1 MNEAQTRGSG
11 KRNDDC
17 VSVIIPTLNE
27 AAYLP
32 HLLDVLAAQTRP
44 ADEIIVADAGST
56 DGTPELAQAHGARV
70 VGGGIPAVGRN
81 AGAKVAKGELLLFLD
96 ADVVPP
102 PDFLERAVTEFA
114 QKGYY
119 VATVMVTPWDGNR
132 IEQVVH
138 EAANLYFLLMQS
150 WLPYAPGYCIL
161 VRREIHEKINGFDE
175 TLTISEDLDYVRRAA
190 RHGRFGILT
199 ITCIPVSMRRIRREG
214 LIRLGMKYLWGDIH
228 LLMGKPM
235 RRLPFKYEFGIFSLP
250 TSGNFPERETRRFS
264 QRWGGFPNFWGSSC
278 AAGQKLLPWQIMRI
292 GQCPQDFLHPGRRH
306 LIPWNRF
313 WQRR

>member
-1 MNEAQTRGSG
+1 MNQTQARGPENRSDE
-11 KRNDDC
+11 R

-27 AAYLP
+27 SAYLP
-32 HLLDVLAAQTRP
+32 LLLGALAAQTRP

-56 DGTPELAQAHGARV
+56 DGTPELAQARGARV

-102 PDFLERAVTEFA
+102 PDFLERALTEFA
-114 QKGYY
+114 QKGYD
-119 VATVMVTPWDGNR
+119 VATVVVTPWDGNR

-175 TLTISEDLDYVRRAA
+175 TLTLSEDLDYVRRAA

-199 ITCIPVSMRRIRREG
+199 STCIPVSMRRIRREG
-214 LIRLGMKYLWGDIH
+214 LISLGMKYLWSDIH

-235 RRLPFKYEFGIFSLP
+235 RRLPFKYEFGVFSSP
-250 TSGNFPERETRRFS
+250 VSGNSLERGTAD
-264 QRWGGFPNFWGSSC
+264 FPNGGVVSQTFGDPPLSRTETCSP
-278 AAGQKLLPWQIMRI
+278 GQL
-292 GQCPQDFLHPGRRH
+292 
-306 LIPWNRF
+306 
-313 WQRR
+313 

>member
-1 MNEAQTRGSG
+1 MNETQARGLE
-11 KRNDDC
+11 KRNDDR
-17 VSVIIPTLNE
+17 VSVIIPALNE
-27 AAYLP
+27 VAYLP
-32 HLLDVLAAQTRP
+32 HLLDALAVQTRP

-56 DGTPELAQAHGARV
+56 DGTPELAQARGARV

-81 AGAKVAKGELLLFLD
+81 AGAKVAKGELLFFLD

-102 PDFLERAVTEFA
+102 SDFLERAVTEFV
-114 QKGYY
+114 QKGYD
-119 VATVMVTPWDGNR
+119 VATVVVTPWDGNR

-161 VRREIHEKINGFDE
+161 VRREIHEKIGGFDE

-199 ITCIPVSMRRIRREG
+199 STCIPVSMRRIRREG

-228 LLMGKPM
+228 LLMAKPM
-235 RRLPFKYEFGIFSLP
+235 RQLPFKYEFGIFSSP
-250 TSGNFPERETRRFS
+250 VSENSPEREARRFS
-264 QRWGGFPNFWGSSC
+264 QHWGGFPNFWRSSG
-278 AAGQKLLPWQIMRI
+278 AAGQELLPWRI
-292 GQCPQDFLHPGRRH
+292 IRTGKRPQDFLRLGRHR
-306 LIPWNRF
+306 LISGNRF
-313 WQRR
+313 LQRR